1 MEKASWTEHG
11 HEVQP
16 HEDRYIAQLKSPDV
30 QQEYVESVKK
40 YLKEESKKR
49 EVRFVVLSTF
59 MAYTA
64 HCLSGGTLRQIKQ
77 ICDDLEIKLIMDETL
92 GALRMGPLC
101 SFMHV
106 AGFKPHGFVLGSKTF
121 CCSSLWINPTFL
133 KKGGM
138 QEKPLL
144 RFPSMGEVESDTL
157 AAGLHSNLNRTFT
170 SNTDVIRG
178 R

>member
-1 MEKASWTEHG
+1 M
-11 HEVQP
+11 HE
-16 HEDRYIAQLKSPDV
+16 
-30 QQEYVESVKK
+30 
-40 YLKEESKKR
+40 
-49 EVRFVVLSTF
+49 
-59 MAYTA
+59 
-64 HCLSGGTLRQIKQ
+64 
-77 ICDDLEIKLIMDETL
+77 L
-92 GALRMGPLC
+92 GRDIL
-101 SFMHV
+101 V
-106 AGFKPHGFVLGSKTF
+106 
-121 CCSSLWINPTFL
+121 L